1 MLSVFSSL
9 YAGNL
14 MYYSSML
21 KAGIVTI
28 DLFENFNKQSYRNR
42 CCIASPNGTLNLVI
56 PINRQTKS
64 IVKEVK
70 IDNSQNWRKIHWKS
84 LESSYR
90 SSPYFEFYEDGFH
103 SIFFNKN
110 CNFLFEYNQLIHQ
123 EVLKALKVEIDLTFT
138 ESYIPENDK
147 IYDFRNSIHPKIQ
160 LDNQIKELKYHQV
173 FQEKQKFIPNLSI
186 FDLLF
191 NKGPTAKQL
200 LLN

>member
-160 LDNQIKELKYHQV
+160 LDNQIKELKYNQV